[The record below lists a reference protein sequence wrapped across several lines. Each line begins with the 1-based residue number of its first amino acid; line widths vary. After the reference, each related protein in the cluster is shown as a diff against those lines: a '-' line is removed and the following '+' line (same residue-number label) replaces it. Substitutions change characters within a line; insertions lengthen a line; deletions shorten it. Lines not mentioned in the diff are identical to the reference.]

1 MVFQEKQTVTFTHYF
16 KQTNSFYE
24 FILCP
29 ASQKHTLDVFAVDI
43 TARKDAEN
51 TLREINKKL
60 EMTLGIA
67 RIIPWR
73 WDLKEGLIYCEA
85 QKILDH
91 MNFTKEKN
99 STVQVDIIKASEYF
113 RKIHPEDFERM
124 HHVHENLISG
134 KLQHIKEEYRI
145 ITEVEGRKITDW
157 METNAVIDQRD
168 KNGYPISLVGSLLLI
183 TERKR
188 QEEALIR
195 AREKAQESD
204 RLKSAFLA
212 NMSHEIRTPLN
223 AIVGFS
229 SLLTATENE
238 TERKAYLEQFNRR
251 THVLGRIVSAITLV
265 LLVGAPFLI
274 GTFLGAMPDMG
285 AVAKG
290 FLSVGLVWTVSS
302 VAEFLIYTPMLG
314 AGGGYLAFITGN
326 LINMKIPCAVNAR
339 DIVGTKTG
347 TAENEIIS
355 TLSIATSSLVTIV
368 VLALGVALLVPLQP
382 VLQSPVLQPAFANVV
397 PALFGAMAY
406 QYFRK
411 NVQVAVAPLVV
422 MSLLFMLV
430 PSLTSSTSF
439 MIIPSG
445 ALAIGIAYS
454 MYRKQKKEADVK

>member
-1 MVFQEKQTVTFTHYF
+1 M
-16 KQTNSFYE
+16 
-24 FILCP
+24 
-29 ASQKHTLDVFAVDI
+29 
-43 TARKDAEN
+43 
-51 TLREINKKL
+51 
-60 EMTLGIA
+60 
-67 RIIPWR
+67 
-73 WDLKEGLIYCEA
+73 
-85 QKILDH
+85 
-91 MNFTKEKN
+91 
-99 STVQVDIIKASEYF
+99 
-113 RKIHPEDFERM
+113 
-124 HHVHENLISG
+124 
-134 KLQHIKEEYRI
+134 
-145 ITEVEGRKITDW
+145 
-157 METNAVIDQRD
+157 
-168 KNGYPISLVGSLLLI
+168 
-183 TERKR
+183 
-188 QEEALIR
+188 
-195 AREKAQESD
+195 
-204 RLKSAFLA
+204 
-212 NMSHEIRTPLN
+212 
-223 AIVGFS
+223 
-229 SLLTATENE
+229 NE

-251 THVLGRIVSAITLV
+251 THVLGRIVSAVTLV

-430 PSLTSSTSF
+430 PSLTGSTSF

-454 MYRKQKKEADVK
+454 MYRKQRKEADVK

>member
-1 MVFQEKQTVTFTHYF
+1 M
-16 KQTNSFYE
+16 
-24 FILCP
+24 
-29 ASQKHTLDVFAVDI
+29 
-43 TARKDAEN
+43 
-51 TLREINKKL
+51 
-60 EMTLGIA
+60 
-67 RIIPWR
+67 
-73 WDLKEGLIYCEA
+73 
-85 QKILDH
+85 
-91 MNFTKEKN
+91 
-99 STVQVDIIKASEYF
+99 
-113 RKIHPEDFERM
+113 
-124 HHVHENLISG
+124 
-134 KLQHIKEEYRI
+134 
-145 ITEVEGRKITDW
+145 
-157 METNAVIDQRD
+157 
-168 KNGYPISLVGSLLLI
+168 
-183 TERKR
+183 
-188 QEEALIR
+188 
-195 AREKAQESD
+195 
-204 RLKSAFLA
+204 
-212 NMSHEIRTPLN
+212 
-223 AIVGFS
+223 
-229 SLLTATENE
+229 NE

-411 NVQVAVAPLVV
+411 NIRVAIAPLVM
-422 MSLLFMLV
+422 MSVLFILV
-430 PSLTSSTSF
+430 PSLTGSTSF
-439 MIIPSG
+439 MIVPSG
-445 ALAIGIAYS
+445 ALAIGIAYAL
-454 MYRKQKKEADVK
+454 YRKQNQEDKA

>member
-1 MVFQEKQTVTFTHYF
+1 M
-16 KQTNSFYE
+16 
-24 FILCP
+24 
-29 ASQKHTLDVFAVDI
+29 
-43 TARKDAEN
+43 
-51 TLREINKKL
+51 
-60 EMTLGIA
+60 
-67 RIIPWR
+67 
-73 WDLKEGLIYCEA
+73 
-85 QKILDH
+85 
-91 MNFTKEKN
+91 
-99 STVQVDIIKASEYF
+99 
-113 RKIHPEDFERM
+113 
-124 HHVHENLISG
+124 
-134 KLQHIKEEYRI
+134 
-145 ITEVEGRKITDW
+145 
-157 METNAVIDQRD
+157 
-168 KNGYPISLVGSLLLI
+168 
-183 TERKR
+183 
-188 QEEALIR
+188 
-195 AREKAQESD
+195 
-204 RLKSAFLA
+204 
-212 NMSHEIRTPLN
+212 
-223 AIVGFS
+223 
-229 SLLTATENE
+229 NE
-238 TERKAYLEQFNRR
+238 TERKVYLEQFNRR
-251 THVLGRIVSAITLV
+251 THVLGRIVSVITLV

-326 LINMKIPCAVNAR
+326 LINMKIPCAVHAR

-430 PSLTSSTSF
+430 PSLTGSTSF